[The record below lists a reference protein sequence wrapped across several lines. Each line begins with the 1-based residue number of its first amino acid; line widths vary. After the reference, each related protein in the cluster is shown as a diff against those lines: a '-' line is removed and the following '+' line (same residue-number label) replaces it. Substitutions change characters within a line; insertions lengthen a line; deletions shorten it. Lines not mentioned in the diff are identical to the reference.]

1 MSYQEPKPA
10 QPSESPQ
17 YPSGAPEFP
26 PLSQDERM
34 WGMLCHLAGLLYFT
48 AVPFANII
56 GPLVLW
62 LLKKDEMP
70 WVDQNGKES
79 LNFQISIAIYTLV
92 SALLILAVVGF
103 VLLPAV
109 IIFNLVACII
119 AAIKANAGEAY
130 RYPLC
135 IRFLS

>member
-1 MSYQEPKPA
+1 
-10 QPSESPQ
+10 
-17 YPSGAPEFP
+17 
-26 PLSQDERM
+26 M

-48 AVPFANII
+48 AVPFANVI

-70 WVDQNGKES
+70 WVDQNGREA
-79 LNFQISIAIYTLV
+79 LNFQISIAIYTIV
-92 SALLILAVVGF
+92 SAVLILAIVGI

-109 IIFNLVACII
+109 MLFNLVACII
-119 AAIKANAGEAY
+119 GALKANSGDAY